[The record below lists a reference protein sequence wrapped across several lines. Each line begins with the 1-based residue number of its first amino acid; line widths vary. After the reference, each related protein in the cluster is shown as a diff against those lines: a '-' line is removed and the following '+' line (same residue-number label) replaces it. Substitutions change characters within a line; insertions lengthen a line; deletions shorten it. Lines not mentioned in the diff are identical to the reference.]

1 MRETVLTSPFRIEAV
16 DWRDPNRLSARIN
29 GTVARFRD
37 RLTHPAT
44 RDDAFR
50 RLHGALTRE
59 FAAVSLPDPQE
70 MARGCLLLAL
80 HDAGLPPPSG

>member
-1 MRETVLTSPFRIEAV
+1 MSRAVLTSPFRIEAV

-37 RLTHPAT
+37 RLTYPAT
-44 RDDAFR
+44 RDDAFH
-50 RLHGALTRE
+50 RLHAALTRE
-59 FAAVSLPDPQE
+59 FAAAHLPDPQE

-80 HDAGLPPPSG
+80 HDAGIPPPS